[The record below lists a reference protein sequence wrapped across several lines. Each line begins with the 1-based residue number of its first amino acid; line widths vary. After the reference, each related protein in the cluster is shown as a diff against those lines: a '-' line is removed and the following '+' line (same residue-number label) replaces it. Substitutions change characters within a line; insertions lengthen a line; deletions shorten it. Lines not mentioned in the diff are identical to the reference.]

1 MNYRALAYDEAAFTL
16 FAFKR
21 CLRDRDGLTPA
32 MVQFY
37 ERSITILADK
47 LPRLEQDAKDQRPYG
62 DKLRDRYSQVP
73 TVWPND

>member
-1 MNYRALAYDEAAFTL
+1 MNYRAMSYDEASFTL

-37 ERSITILADK
+37 ERSIEVLAEK
-47 LPRLEQDAKDQRPYG
+47 LPRLERESKDQRPYG
-62 DKLRDRYSQVP
+62 DQLRDRNSQVP
-73 TVWPND
+73 TVWPNN

>member
-1 MNYRALAYDEAAFTL
+1 MNYKALSYDEASFTL

-37 ERSITILADK
+37 ERSIAVLAEK
-47 LPRLEQDAKDQRPYG
+47 LPRLKREFEDPRPYG
-62 DKLRDRYSQVP
+62 DQLRDRNSEIP
-73 TVWPND
+73 TVWSNN

>member
-1 MNYRALAYDEAAFTL
+1 MNYKALSYDEASFTL

-37 ERSITILADK
+37 ERSITVLAEK

-62 DKLRDRYSQVP
+62 DQLRDRNSQIQ
-73 TVWPND
+73 TVWTND

>member
-1 MNYRALAYDEAAFTL
+1 MNYKALSYDEASFTL

-37 ERSITILADK
+37 ERSIAVLAEK
-47 LPRLEQDAKDQRPYG
+47 LPRLKRESEDTRPYG
-62 DKLRDRYSQVP
+62 DQLRDRNSEIP
-73 TVWPND
+73 AVWSNN

>member
-1 MNYRALAYDEAAFTL
+1 MNYKALSYDEASFTL

-37 ERSITILADK
+37 ERSITVLAEK

-62 DKLRDRYSQVP
+62 DKLRDRNSKIP
-73 TVWPND
+73 TVWSDN